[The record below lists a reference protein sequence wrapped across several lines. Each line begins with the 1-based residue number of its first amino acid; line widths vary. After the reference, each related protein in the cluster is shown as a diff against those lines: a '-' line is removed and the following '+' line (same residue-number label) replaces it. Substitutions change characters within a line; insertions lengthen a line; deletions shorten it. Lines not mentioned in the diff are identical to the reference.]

1 MFAVSSSEFAGLPD
15 FIEKVRTT
23 ATDSESSVFT
33 SNMDELRKWCTEQGM
48 SVHYSKT
55 PVGVFYTLKYDR
67 AKLNVDKYGTL
78 GRFRSVVFDHTGKIC
93 SIAPPKMLKI
103 DDTLQNVAV
112 NSAGGYLNAEEY
124 VEGVMFNLFHYEGA
138 WCVATKSC
146 VGEVSYDHMDESTSD
161 KGAVVDEETS
171 LVEGEV
177 LADSGADAGAGA
189 GAAAGT
195 VFQRLPVQ
203 EVLRRRICDSLS
215 LLTNGLKSVPTQY
228 CYSFV
233 LQHPKNQIVNMITE
247 PKIFLI
253 AVYELSVVDG
263 TTNAVRLDRDIFSTS
278 FSGAVFHMPSSLTC
292 VADST
297 DDTTATFTP
306 HTVADYCRMY
316 GSQETMGATLPGVV
330 FRDGDTGV
338 CYKQRNP
345 KYESVKK
352 RKGMEQKLL
361 SQFLYLR
368 KDRNIDEYLK
378 YHPQHN
384 KVFHEFRER
393 LHEYTLRLYVAYIDH
408 YVKKDNKPLKDYP
421 RELKT
426 HMYKIHY
433 TLFLATMKEAGA
445 FVTKHTVINYVNN
458 LAPAQQLACLN
469 LISSPSSSTVGEQRV
484 KRFGNP
490 NSDNTSRDYQR
501 GRGGSTL
508 AERGGFR
515 TSRGNSRAQD
525 TVVLTRTMS
534 SSDAGAGQRG
544 KKYNG
549 QSSGVVRVHNQFSG
563 LNAEESS

>member
-1 MFAVSSSEFAGLPD
+1 MFTVSSSEFAGLPD
-15 FIEKVRTT
+15 FIEKVRTS

-103 DDTLQNVAV
+103 DYTLQNVAV
-112 NSAGGYLNAEEY
+112 NSAGGYLHAEEY
-124 VEGVMFNLFHYEGA
+124 VEGVMFNLFYYEGA
-138 WCVATKSC
+138 WRVATKSC
-146 VGEVSYDHMDESTSD
+146 VGEVSYDHMGELMSD

-171 LVEGEV
+171 LAEGE
-177 LADSGADAGAGA
+177 ASTDAGAGA
-189 GAAAGT
+189 GAGA

-215 LLTNGLKSVPTQY
+215 LLTNGLKTVPTQY

-316 GSQETMGATLPGVV
+316 GSQETIGATLPGVV

-378 YHPQHN
+378 HHPQHN
-384 KVFHEFRER
+384 MVFNDFRER

-408 YVKKDNKPLKDYP
+408 YVKKDSKPLKDYP

-433 TLFLATMKEAGA
+433 NVFLATMKEAGA

-469 LISSPSSSTVGEQRV
+469 LISTGSSSSTGEHV
-484 KRFGNP
+484 TRFGNP
-490 NSDNTSRDYQR
+490 SKYSRDYQR

-525 TVVLTRTMS
+525 TVVLTRTIS

-549 QSSGVVRVHNQFSG
+549 PSSGVVRVHNQFAG

>member
-1 MFAVSSSEFAGLPD
+1 MFTVSSSEFTGLPD
-15 FIEKVRTT
+15 FVEKVR
-23 ATDSESSVFT
+23 AASTDPESSVFT

-48 SVHYSKT
+48 AFHYSKT
-55 PVGVFYTLKYDR
+55 PLGVFYTLKYDR
-67 AKLNVDKYGTL
+67 AKLNVDKYSTL

-93 SIAPPKMLKI
+93 SIAPPKMLKL
-103 DDTLQNVAV
+103 DETLHSVAV
-112 NSAGGYLNAEEY
+112 NSAGGYLHAEEY
-124 VEGVMFNLFHYEGA
+124 VEGVMFNLFYHEGA
-138 WCVATKSC
+138 WCIATKSC
-146 VGEVSYDHMDESTSD
+146 VGDVSYDHMGELTSD
-161 KGAVVDEETS
+161 KGVVADEETS
-171 LVEGEV
+171 QVEREASTDTVAVAGP
-177 LADSGADAGAGA
+177 GAGA
-189 GAAAGT
+189 

-215 LLTNGLKSVPTQY
+215 LLTSGLKSVPTQY

-233 LQHPKNQIVNMITE
+233 LQHPKNQIVNVITE

-253 AVYELSVVDG
+253 AVYELSLVDG

-316 GSQETMGATLPGVV
+316 GSQETIGATLPGVV

-384 KVFHEFRER
+384 KVFNDFRER
-393 LHEYTLRLYVAYIDH
+393 LHEYTLSLYSAYIDH

-433 TLFLATMKEAGA
+433 DVFLATMKEAGA

-469 LISSPSSSTVGEQRV
+469 LISTGSSSSTGEHV
-484 KRFGNP
+484 TRFGNP
-490 NSDNTSRDYQR
+490 SKSSRDYR
-501 GRGGSTL
+501 SGRGSSTL

-515 TSRGNSRAQD
+515 TSRGNSSAQD
-525 TVVLTRTMS
+525 AVVLTRTMS
-534 SSDAGAGQRG
+534 SSGSGSGLRG
-544 KKYNG
+544 KKYDG
-549 QSSGVVRVHNQFSG
+549 PSTGVVRVHNRFSG
-563 LNAEESS
+563 LTTDESS